1 MVFLHYSSVLN
12 EELFLSRGEEIQG
25 VAEKSLKEGAMMK
38 ALIIDSVI
46 GIFAFDQDNRLIDNV
61 LFKKDAETAAEAIL
75 NFENGKATE
84 ELKTLLKKL
93 TEKNYQTLVFENS
106 EMAKSVHVGF
116 SVETE
121 TSKLSSTDELL
132 RKNVLQLAIE
142 NGFAHSEQEFHE
154 WVRDVSVALTK
165 KRVRK
170 AVEKRDLTIAQAI
183 LSIDD
188 LDKTINLF
196 MGRIQEWY
204 GLHFPELTHLL
215 ENQETYA
222 RLVLNLGGRENFAL
236 ENLEKEGIPPD
247 KAGKI
252 ADSATK
258 SMGAEL
264 KEEDMRQMQ
273 ELCKTTLEL
282 SALRGKLETYT
293 NGAMT
298 EVAPNLNEIAG
309 SLLGARLIAIAG
321 GLDNLAKMPA
331 STIQVLGAEKAL
343 FRALKTGTRPPKHG
357 LLFQHALIHEA
368 SRWQRGKVSRALA
381 GKIAIAAR
389 IDAYGGKFAG
399 PTLKANLEKRVKEIR
414 EKYAEPPQ
422 APPMQQWQKPQKR
435 FKRRFKRGRRR

>member
-1 MVFLHYSSVLN
+1 MGL
-12 EELFLSRGEEIQG
+12 
-25 VAEKSLKEGAMMK
+25 LKKFVDGDTIMK
-38 ALIIDSVI
+38 ASIIDSVI
-46 GIFAFDQDNRLIDNV
+46 GVFAFDQNSQLVEKV
-61 LFKKDAETAAEAIL
+61 LFKKDVEATAEAIL
-75 NFENGKATE
+75 NFENGEVTE

-93 TEKNYQTLVFENS
+93 LERNYQSFVFENS
-106 EMAKSVHVGF
+106 EIAKNIYESF
-116 SVETE
+116 KVETE
-121 TSKLSSTDELL
+121 TAKPSSSGELL
-132 RKNVLQLAIE
+132 RKNMLQFAME
-142 NGFAHSEQEFHE
+142 NGFVNSEQEFRE
-154 WVRDVSVALTK
+154 WVREVSVALTK

-170 AVEKRDLTIAQAI
+170 TVEKRDLTIAQAI

-222 RLVLNLGGRENFAL
+222 RLVSNLGSRENFAF
-236 ENLEKEGIPPD
+236 ENLEKEGLPKD
-247 KAGKI
+247 KAEKI
-252 ADSATK
+252 ADAAGK
-258 SMGAEL
+258 SMGAML
-264 KEEDMRQMQ
+264 KEDDMRQIQ
-273 ELCKTTLEL
+273 ELCKATLEL
-282 SALRGKLETYT
+282 SALRGKSEAYV
-293 NGAMT
+293 NVIMS

-368 SRWQRGKVSRALA
+368 ARWQRGKVSRALA

-389 IDAYGGKFAG
+389 IDAYSGKFAG
-399 PTLKANLEKRVKEIR
+399 QELKAGLEKRVKEIQ
-414 EKYAEPPQ
+414 EKYAEPPPT
-422 APPMQQWQKPQKR
+422 PPAQQWQKPEKR

>member
-1 MVFLHYSSVLN
+1 
-12 EELFLSRGEEIQG
+12 
-25 VAEKSLKEGAMMK
+25 MK

-46 GIFAFDQDNRLIDNV
+46 GVFAFDQDNQLIDKV
-61 LFKKDAETAAEAIL
+61 LFKKDAETAAEALL
-75 NFENGKATE
+75 NFENGQVTE

-93 TEKNYQTLVFENS
+93 LKKNYQNFVFENS
-106 EMAKSVHVGF
+106 EIAKDVHK
-116 SVETE
+116 SLNVETE
-121 TSKLSSTDELL
+121 ITKTSSSGELF

-142 NGFAHSEQEFHE
+142 NGFANSEQEFHK
-154 WVRDVSVALTK
+154 WVHDISVALTK

-170 AVEKRDLTIAQAI
+170 AIEKRDLTIAQAI

-196 MGRIQEWY
+196 MSRIQEWY
-204 GLHFPELTHLL
+204 GLHFPEITHLL

-222 RLVLNLGGRENFAL
+222 RLVLNLGSKENFAIESL
-236 ENLEKEGIPPD
+236 ENEGLPKD
-247 KAGKI
+247 KAEKI
-252 ADSATK
+252 ADAATK
-258 SMGAEL
+258 SMGAYL
-264 KEEDMRQMQ
+264 KEEDMREIQ

-293 NGAMT
+293 NAAMN

-321 GLDNLAKMPA
+321 GLDNLAKLPA

-343 FRALKTGTRPPKHG
+343 FRALRTGTRPPKHG

-389 IDAYGGKFAG
+389 IDAYSGKFAG
-399 PTLKANLEKRVKEIR
+399 PALKADLEKRVKEIQ
-414 EKYAEPPQ
+414 EKYAEPPT
-422 APPMQQWQKPQKR
+422 APPTQQWQKPQKR
-435 FKRRFKRGRRR
+435 FKRRFKRGRRP

>member
-1 MVFLHYSSVLN
+1 MV
-12 EELFLSRGEEIQG
+12 
-25 VAEKSLKEGAMMK
+25 K
-38 ALIIDSVI
+38 ASIIPSVI
-46 GIFAFDQDNRLIDNV
+46 GIFAFDQNNQVVDRI

-75 NFENGKATE
+75 HFENGEVTQ
-84 ELKTLLKKL
+84 ELKMLLGKL
-93 TEKNYQTLVFENS
+93 LEINYQTFVFEDP
-106 EMAKSVHVGF
+106 EMAKNVHDSLSSKTETAKSSS
-116 SVETE
+116 SVEW
-121 TSKLSSTDELL
+121 L
-132 RKNVLQLAIE
+132 RDHVLQLAIE
-142 NGFAHSEQEFHE
+142 NDFANSEQEFHK
-154 WVRDVSVALTK
+154 WVHDVSAALTK

-170 AVEKRDLTIAQAI
+170 AVEKRDLTVAQAI

-204 GLHFPELTHLL
+204 GLHFPELTHIL

-222 RLVLNLGGRENFAL
+222 RFVLKFGSKENFTIGSFEAEL
-236 ENLEKEGIPPD
+236 PKD
-247 KAGKI
+247 KAEKI
-252 ADSATK
+252 VDAMTK

-264 KEEDMRQMQ
+264 REEDIRQVQ
-273 ELCKTTLEL
+273 GLCKTTLEL
-282 SALRGKLETYT
+282 SALRGKLETYA
-293 NGAMT
+293 NAVMN

-321 GLDNLAKMPA
+321 GLSNLAKMPA

-399 PTLKANLEKRVKEIR
+399 NELKADLEKRVKEIQ

-422 APPMQQWQKPQKR
+422 APLTRQWTKPQKR
-435 FKRRFKRGRRR
+435 SKRRIKRGRKR

>member
-1 MVFLHYSSVLN
+1 MRFN
-12 EELFLSRGEEIQG
+12 E
-25 VAEKSLKEGAMMK
+25 SLKKFVNRGTVMK
-38 ALIIDSVI
+38 ASIVESVI
-46 GIFAFDQDNRLIDNV
+46 GIFALDQDTRLIDKV

-75 NFENGKATE
+75 NFENGEIIE
-84 ELKTLLKKL
+84 ELKTLLETVL
-93 TEKNYQTLVFENS
+93 TKNYQSFVFENS
-106 EMAKSVHVGF
+106 EVAKKVHASF
-116 SVETE
+116 QVETE
-121 TSKLSSTDELL
+121 TAKSSSSGELL
-132 RKNVLQLAIE
+132 RKNMLQFAIE
-142 NGFAHSEQEFHE
+142 SGFVKSEQEFRE
-154 WVRDVSVALTK
+154 WVREVSIALTK

-170 AVEKRDLTIAQAI
+170 VAEKRDLTIAQAV

-222 RLVLNLGGRENFAL
+222 RLVSDLGSRDSFDAES
-236 ENLEKEGIPPD
+236 LEKQGLPQE
-247 KAGKI
+247 KAMQI
-252 ADSATK
+252 ADAAAK
-258 SMGAEL
+258 SMGAEF
-264 KEEDMRQMQ
+264 KEEDMQQIQ
-273 ELCKTTLEL
+273 ELCKTALEL
-282 SALRGKLETYT
+282 SARRKKLETYVDT
-293 NGAMT
+293 TMR

-309 SLLGARLIAIAG
+309 SLLGARLIAIAS
-321 GLDNLAKMPA
+321 GLDALAKMPA

-368 SRWQRGKVSRALA
+368 ARWQRGKVSRALA

-399 PTLKANLEKRVKEIR
+399 EELKTDLEKRVKEIQ
-414 EKYAEPPQ
+414 EKYAE
-422 APPMQQWQKPQKR
+422 APPTPPVQQWQKPQKR

>member
-12 EELFLSRGEEIQG
+12 KELFLSWAKRFKRGCLEIIEEG
-25 VAEKSLKEGAMMK
+25 VMMK
-38 ALIIDSVI
+38 ALIADSII
-46 GIFAFDQDNRLIDNV
+46 GVFAFDHENCLVDNV
-61 LFKKDAETAAEAIL
+61 LLKKDAETAAEAIL
-75 NFENGKATE
+75 SFENGKITK
-84 ELKTLLKKL
+84 ELKMLLKKL
-93 TEKNYQTLVFENS
+93 LEENYQTFVFENS
-106 EMAKSVHVGF
+106 TMAKNVHASF

-121 TSKLSSTDELL
+121 TAKLSSTSEFL

-142 NGFAHSEQEFHE
+142 NGFVSSEKEFHE

-222 RLVLNLGGRENFAL
+222 RLVLNFGGRENFAI
-236 ENLEKEGIPPD
+236 ESLEKEGLPKD
-247 KAGKI
+247 KAEKI
-252 ADSATK
+252 AEVAGK

-264 KEEDMRQMQ
+264 KEEDMRQIQ
-273 ELCKTTLEL
+273 GLCKTTLEL
-282 SALRGKLETYT
+282 SALRGKLDTYA
-293 NGAMT
+293 NAAMS

-399 PTLKANLEKRVKEIR
+399 SELKADLEKRVKEIR
-414 EKYAEPPQ
+414 EKYAEPPPT
-422 APPMQQWQKPQKR
+422 PPMQQWQRPQKR